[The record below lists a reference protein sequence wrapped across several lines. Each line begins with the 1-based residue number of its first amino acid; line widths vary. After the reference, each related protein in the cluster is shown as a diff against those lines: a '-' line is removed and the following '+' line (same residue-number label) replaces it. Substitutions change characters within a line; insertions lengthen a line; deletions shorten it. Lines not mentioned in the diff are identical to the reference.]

1 MILCW
6 ETEAVC
12 TLCDLQIASSH
23 RLHLQCSLPYLAP
36 PPAYPVYSLPRP
48 DQRSVLQGS
57 GWHSCDISQ
66 ETGFWDSGLW
76 SYSCDIYHGSLI
88 NSNFSNC
95 NFGPVFVE
103 MTFGWGQS
111 SFRRQVQ
118 PLSERSSPRHQP
130 FALQNVRPQFEG
142 VTWLSDNKYL
152 SCKINGLH
160 FLFPHFMHAAW
171 LTGSFN
177 SKKRSWK
184 HLLKATQ
191 SSAGLLQETFQN
203 LLLLHLSL
211 QRAGL

>member
-1 MILCW
+1 MA
-6 ETEAVC
+6 EASP
-12 TLCDLQIASSH
+12 LSGG
-23 RLHLQCSLPYLAP
+23 RCS
-36 PPAYPVYSLPRP
+36 
-48 DQRSVLQGS
+48 
-57 GWHSCDISQ
+57 
-66 ETGFWDSGLW
+66 
-76 SYSCDIYHGSLI
+76 
-88 NSNFSNC
+88 
-95 NFGPVFVE
+95 
-103 MTFGWGQS
+103 
-111 SFRRQVQ
+111 

-152 SCKINGLH
+152 SCKINGFH
-160 FLFPHFMHAAW
+160 FLFPHFMQAAW